1 MIARYTRPEM
11 GRIWSDENKY
21 RCWLRVEVAA
31 SQALAAAGMVPQA
44 AADAIRDKG
53 GFTVERINAIEAEVR
68 HDVIAFTTTV
78 AEHIGDTESS
88 RWLHYGLTS
97 TDVVD
102 TAQALQLKEASAII
116 RGGLWRWGR
125 C

>member
-1 MIARYTRPEM
+1 M
-11 GRIWSDENKY
+11 
-21 RCWLRVEVAA
+21 
-31 SQALAAAGMVPQA
+31 
-44 AADAIRDKG
+44 
-53 GFTVERINAIEAEVR
+53 ERIHAIEAEVR

-78 AEHIGDTESS
+78 AEHIGSAEDS

-116 RGGLWRWGR
+116 RVGVLRLRELIYGSGVLAGEAFRRSDPGA
-125 C
+125 